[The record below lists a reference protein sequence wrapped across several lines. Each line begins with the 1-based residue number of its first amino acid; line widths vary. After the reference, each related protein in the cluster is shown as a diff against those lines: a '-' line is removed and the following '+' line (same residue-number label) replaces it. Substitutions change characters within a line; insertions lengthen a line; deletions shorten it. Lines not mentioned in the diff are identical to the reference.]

1 MTPAVRRLALATL
14 LACAPTLTFAQGSGE
29 GEPKPAPLHEATID
43 DLFDRL
49 KAASERDASRIESE
63 LSDRWST
70 SGSDSEDLLLLRGRK
85 ALREKDFKRAIGH
98 FSRLIAFNPEFAE
111 AWNGRATA
119 YFADEQ
125 LGRSLADLYEV
136 LRLEPRHFGAIIG
149 MGLILEMLDRDEEA
163 SKAYEAALAIHPHV
177 EGAEEGLERLRKSVK
192 GEDV

>member
-1 MTPAVRRLALATL
+1 MTLTPRLALAAL
-14 LACAPTLTFAQGSGE
+14 LALAPLTAAAQE
-29 GEPKPAPLHEATID
+29 EERPAPLHEATLD
-43 DLFDRL
+43 QLFDRL
-49 KAASERDASRIESE
+49 KEASERDASRIEDE
-63 LSDRWST
+63 IADRWSS

-85 ALREKDFKRAIGH
+85 AMREKDFKRAIGH
-98 FSRLIAFNPEFAE
+98 FSRLIAFNPDFAE

-177 EGAEEGLERLRKSVK
+177 EGAEEGLERLRKSVR